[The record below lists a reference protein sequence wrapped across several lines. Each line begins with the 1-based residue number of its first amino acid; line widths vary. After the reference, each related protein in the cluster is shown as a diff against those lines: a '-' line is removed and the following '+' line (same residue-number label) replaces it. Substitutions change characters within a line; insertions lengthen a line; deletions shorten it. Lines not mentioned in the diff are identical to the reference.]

1 MGCFKKLFVCLSLSL
16 IMGMTLVACS
26 DDDDDAG
33 NRHSASSKSNTII
46 AIGVTTTLED
56 AGLLSVLVSAFQQ
69 DHKIT
74 VKPIVAGS
82 GQIHKLL
89 ERGDLDL
96 AITHDPAGEK
106 ALLTKGIIKQR
117 IPLMQN
123 DFIIVGPQTD
133 PAHIK
138 LSLTPAEALNK
149 IVNVNALFVSRA
161 DNSGTHQMEQGW
173 WGKTNRR
180 TADPYYFKTGTVM
193 GATLNIVAERNA
205 YTFVDR
211 ATWTKF
217 TNKQK
222 LVVLFE
228 NPELLPNIYSL
239 LIKDKAPQQEEVIL
253 WQEWISEGQGLQ
265 IILDY
270 RVNGQPLFFKA
281 SKKS

>member
-26 DDDDDAG
+26 DDDAG

-180 TADPYYFKTGTVM
+180 PADQYYFKTGTGM

-211 ATWTKF
+211 ATWTNF
-217 TNKQK
+217 ANKQQ
-222 LVVLFE
+222 LGVLFE
-228 NPELLPNIYSL
+228 DADLMPNIYSL
-239 LIKDKAPQQEEVIL
+239 LIKNEAPLQEKVIL
-253 WQEWISEGQGLQ
+253 WRNWISEGQGLQ

-270 RVNGQPLFFKA
+270 SINGQPLFFKA
-281 SKKS
+281 PKRL